1 MDISIPFNLIDVL
14 IVIIA
19 VISGVMASLRGLIR
33 EVFGLAG
40 WILAIIGA
48 RLLEQNTSELLT
60 EYIASD
66 DLRTLLGW
74 AVPFIII
81 SIIWYILSN
90 ILSPPLRRF
99 TLNILDRPLGF
110 IYGVAR
116 GVVIAALI
124 YMGALFAVDKEDA
137 LPSMV
142 PNASLIDVV
151 RTTTIFLANL
161 TPESIRDEIIEKI
174 PETSVDP
181 DAPLDNIV
189 PENVIEIPAESNA
202 SPSSTSKTGSLLADE
217 LGELPTITDGAQ

>member
-33 EVFGLAG
+33 EVFGLTG
-40 WILAIIGA
+40 WVLAIIGA
-48 RLLEQNTSELLT
+48 NLLSEVTTEQLA

-74 AVPFIII
+74 ALPFIII

-99 TLNILDRPLGF
+99 TLNMLDRPLGF
-110 IYGVAR
+110 IYGLAR
-116 GVVIAALI
+116 GIVIAALI
-124 YMGALFAVDKEDA
+124 YMGALFAVEKEDA

-142 PNASLIDVV
+142 QKATLIDVM
-151 RTTTIFLANL
+151 RSTTIFLANL
-161 TPESIRDEIIEKI
+161 TPESIRDEIVEKI
-174 PETSVDP
+174 PETIIDP
-181 DAPLDNIV
+181 DAPLESVI
-189 PENVIEIPAESNA
+189 PEDAISTSDESNSPTA
-202 SPSSTSKTGSLLADE
+202 SSSKTGSLLQDE
-217 LGELPTITDGAQ
+217 LGDFPTITDGD

>member
-40 WILAIIGA
+40 WVFAIIGA
-48 RLLEQNTSELLT
+48 NLLSEVTTEQLA

-74 AVPFIII
+74 ALPFIII

-99 TLNILDRPLGF
+99 TLNMLDRPLGF
-110 IYGVAR
+110 IYGLAR
-116 GVVIAALI
+116 GIVIAALI
-124 YMGALFAVDKEDA
+124 YMGALFAVEKEDA
-137 LPSMV
+137 LPDMV
-142 PNASLIDVV
+142 QHATLIDAL
-151 RTTTIFLANL
+151 RSTTIFMANL
-161 TPESIRDEIIEKI
+161 TPESIRDDIVEKI
-174 PETSVDP
+174 PETIIDP
-181 DAPLDNIV
+181 DTPL
-189 PENVIEIPAESNA
+189 ENVLPEDTISTSDESNSSSA
-202 SPSSTSKTGSLLADE
+202 SPSKTGSLLQDE
-217 LGELPTITDGAQ
+217 LGNLPTITDGD

>member
-33 EVFGLAG
+33 EVFGLTG
-40 WILAIIGA
+40 WVFAIIGA
-48 RLLEQNTSELLT
+48 NLLSEVTTEQLA

-74 AVPFIII
+74 ALPFIII

-99 TLNILDRPLGF
+99 TLNMLDRPLGF
-110 IYGVAR
+110 IYGLAR
-116 GVVIAALI
+116 GIVIAALI
-124 YMGALFAVDKEDA
+124 YMGALFAVEKEDA

-142 PNASLIDVV
+142 QKATLIDVM
-151 RTTTIFLANL
+151 RSTTIFLANL
-161 TPESIRDEIIEKI
+161 TPESIRDEIVEKI
-174 PETSVDP
+174 PETIIDP
-181 DAPLDNIV
+181 DAPLESVI
-189 PENVIEIPAESNA
+189 PEDAISTSDESN
-202 SPSSTSKTGSLLADE
+202 SPSASSSKTGSLLQDE
-217 LGELPTITDGAQ
+217 LGDFPTITDGD

>member
-33 EVFGLAG
+33 EVFGLTG
-40 WILAIIGA
+40 WVLAIIGA
-48 RLLEQNTSELLT
+48 NLLSEVTTEQLA

-74 AVPFIII
+74 ALPFIII

-99 TLNILDRPLGF
+99 TLNMLDRPLGF
-110 IYGVAR
+110 IYGLAR
-116 GVVIAALI
+116 GIVIAALI
-124 YMGALFAVDKEDA
+124 YMGALFAVEKEDA

-142 PNASLIDVV
+142 QKASLIDVM
-151 RTTTIFLANL
+151 RSTTIFLANL
-161 TPESIRDEIIEKI
+161 TPESIRDEIVEKI
-174 PETSVDP
+174 PETIIDP
-181 DAPLDNIV
+181 DAPLESVI
-189 PENVIEIPAESNA
+189 PEDAISTSDESNSSSA
-202 SPSSTSKTGSLLADE
+202 SSSKTGSLLQDE
-217 LGELPTITDGAQ
+217 LGDFPTITDGD